1 MPIQNE
7 YTIEIL
13 KKFSSFV
20 VSKLN
25 EFNLNLHKLEVASDS
40 KAMTYGDFNSE
51 FLTKNSRIIKTLLAS
66 FENNNTQQPVYLSK
80 EDYNFFK
87 DFMVAFIKHHQNLR
101 ELFRKNYADDS
112 FDFNKVF
119 DIEIKTA
126 IDISRRVETTGT
138 YTPVEAEI

>member
-1 MPIQNE
+1 MNSDNFQIAVIN
-7 YTIEIL
+7 
-13 KKFSSFV
+13 KFSAFNCKRMS
-20 VSKLN
+20 
-25 EFNLNLHKLEVASDS
+25 EFNFNLYKLKEASDS
-40 KAMTYGDFNSE
+40 EAIAYGDFNSE
-51 FLTKNSRIIKTLLAS
+51 FLTKNRRIIKILLAS

-126 IDISRRVETTGT
+126 IDISRRVETTGN